1 MATGK
6 PAPGVMIFFDIWRD
20 ILRRG
25 DDYAGRMLHAYIDYA
40 DGGVVPDFEEWIDSF
55 IWERL
60 KGGADRSIASYER
73 RIEQMQY
80 AGYCSAKRRELER
93 EGIEPN
99 DIERR
104 LQSFDEWKGA
114 EKHNGR

>member
-1 MATGK
+1 MATGR

-20 ILRRG
+20 ILKRG
-25 DDYAGRMLHAYIDYA
+25 DDYAGKMLRAYIDYA
-40 DGGVVPDFEEWIDSF
+40 DGGAVPDFGEWIDCF

-73 RIEQMQY
+73 RTEQAQY
-80 AGYCSAKRRELER
+80 AGYCSAKRRELGR

-99 DIERR
+99 EIERR
-104 LQSFDEWKGA
+104 LLSFDEWKDA
-114 EKHNGR
+114 EECNGR